1 MLKGS
6 PGLKFA
12 WISRWVEKANM
23 KNLNKLLIA
32 TGALVFG
39 SYSTIVMAQQTA
51 AIACA
56 GYEKPKT
63 RLLGERAGKKLQKAY
78 EIYLNEE
85 MEERTRILESIE
97 MLREIEPKEPFD
109 IATVDRFLGQL
120 LVSEEGKQ
128 LESLKLLSSAADLAV
143 LNDKDQA
150 DLLQLVGD
158 LSIQEEKYENAVK
171 YYEQWMKYTCKEDGD
186 IYTRMAKAYTEMKQ
200 FDKVLGAS
208 DKAIATYEE
217 PNKNP
222 YALKINAYHEM
233 KNYNGAV
240 DVAEVLVELFPE
252 EKNWWSQ
259 LGFFY
264 MLTEDYNKALS
275 TFALAYTQGYLT
287 KKSEFKALVQ
297 LYASMDVPIKSAQLQ
312 IKYMK
317 EGLLD
322 SNATD
327 LAGLANTLQL
337 AREYSE
343 AAKYYG
349 QAAVKSGDADY
360 YRKQGVLLLTA
371 EDYKGAIAALTK
383 SLESGIETNS
393 EGKVHFSL
401 MEANFYTGNFRQ
413 ANMHANEAKKDTGLR
428 RNALAWIPYI
438 KQKADN
444 RGIKL

>member
-1 MLKGS
+1 MIT
-6 PGLKFA
+6 A
-12 WISRWVEKANM
+12 
-23 KNLNKLLIA
+23 
-32 TGALVFG
+32 GALVFG
-39 SYSTIVMAQQTA
+39 SYSTLTMAQQA
-51 AIACA
+51 LPIDCP
-56 GYEKPKT
+56 GYTQPKT
-63 RLLGERAGKKLQKAY
+63 RLLGERAGKKLQSAY
-78 EIYLNEE
+78 EVYLNEE
-85 MEERTRILESIE
+85 LEEKARIKQAIE

-120 LVSEEGKQ
+120 LVSEDGKQ
-128 LESLKLLSSAADLAV
+128 LEALALLTSSAELNV

-150 DLLQLVGD
+150 DMLKLVAD
-158 LSIQEEKYENAVK
+158 LSIQEEKYENSVK
-171 YYEQWMKYTCKEDGD
+171 WYEKWMKFTCKEDAD
-186 IYTRMAKAYTEMKQ
+186 IYTRMAKAYTEMKEY
-200 FDKVLGAS
+200 DKVLTVA
-208 DKAIATYEE
+208 DKAIAAYEK

-222 YALKINAYHEM
+222 YALKINAYHE
-233 KNYNGAV
+233 KKQYKGAV
-240 DVAEVLVELFPE
+240 EVAEILVELFPG

-275 TFALAYTQGYLT
+275 TFALAYHQGFLT
-287 KKSEFKALVQ
+287 KKSEFRALVQ
-297 LYASMDVPIKSAQLQ
+297 LYASSDVPFKAAQLQ

-317 EGLLD
+317 SGLLD
-322 SNATD
+322 DNATD

-337 AREYSE
+337 AREYTE

-349 QAAVKSGDADY
+349 QAAAKSGDADY

-371 EDYKGAIAALTK
+371 EDYKGAIAALNK
-383 SLESGIETNS
+383 SLESGVDT

-401 MEANFYTGNFRQ
+401 MEANFYTGNYRQ
-413 ANMHANEAKKDTGLR
+413 ANLHANEAKKDPSLR

>member
-1 MLKGS
+1 
-6 PGLKFA
+6 
-12 WISRWVEKANM
+12 M
-23 KNLNKLLIA
+23 KKLNKILITA
-32 TGALVFG
+32 GALAFG
-39 SYSTIVMAQQTA
+39 SYSTLAMAQQA
-51 AIACA
+51 LPIDCP
-56 GYEKPKT
+56 GYTQPKT
-63 RLLGERAGKKLQKAY
+63 RLLGERAGKKLQSAY
-78 EIYLNEE
+78 EVYLNEE
-85 MEERTRILESIE
+85 IEEKTRIRQAVE

-109 IATVDRFLGQL
+109 IATVDRFMGQL

-128 LESLKLLSSAADLAV
+128 LESLQLLTSSAELNV

-150 DLLQLVGD
+150 DMLKLVGD
-158 LSIQEEKYENAVK
+158 LSLQEEKYPNAVK
-171 YYEQWMKYTCKEDGD
+171 WYKKWMEFTCKEDPD
-186 IYTRMAKAYTEMKQ
+186 IYLRMAKSYTEMKEY
-200 FDKVLGAS
+200 DNVLLVA
-208 DKAIATYEE
+208 DKAIELYEK

-222 YALKINAYHEM
+222 YALKINAYHE
-233 KNYNGAV
+233 KKDYKGAV
-240 DVAEVLVELFPE
+240 SVAEVLVELFPE

-264 MLTEDYNKALS
+264 MLTEDYEKALS
-275 TFALAYTQGYLT
+275 TFALAHHQGYLT
-287 KKSEFKALVQ
+287 KKSEFRALVQ
-297 LYASMDVPIKSAQLQ
+297 LYASSDVPFKAAELQ

-317 EGLLD
+317 SGMLD
-322 SNATD
+322 DNATD

-349 QAAVKSGDADY
+349 QAAAKSGDADY

-371 EDYKGAIAALTK
+371 EDYKGAITALNK
-383 SLESGIETNS
+383 SLESGIDT

-413 ANMHANEAKKDTGLR
+413 ANVHANEAKKDPSLR